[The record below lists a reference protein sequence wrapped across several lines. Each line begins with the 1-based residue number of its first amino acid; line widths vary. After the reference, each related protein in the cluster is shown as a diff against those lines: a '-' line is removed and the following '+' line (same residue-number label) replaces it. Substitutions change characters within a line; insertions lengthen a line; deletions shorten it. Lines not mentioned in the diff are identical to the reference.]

1 MRLDQFLTEK
11 GHSETRTKA
20 KNLIESGSVTVN
32 GKLILK
38 PAFDVSEDDEISCR
52 TDLVCPYVS
61 RGGLKLEGAL
71 REFGIDP
78 TGAVCLDIGASSGGF
93 TDCLLKHG
101 ASKVYAV
108 DSGSGQLHKSLLS
121 DSRVISL
128 ENVNARYL
136 SEKEIPEKADITVM
150 DVSFISQTK
159 LYSAIVTLMKEKGI
173 FISLIKPQFE
183 VGRSGVGKGGIVR
196 DEKKRKEA
204 VDEVINCAASFGLKN
219 IKTVLSPIKGGDGN
233 TEFLA
238 HFVLEKERRQ
248 DSED

>member
-11 GHSETRTKA
+11 GYAETRTKA
-20 KNLIESGSVTVN
+20 KNLIESGSVSVN
-32 GKLILK
+32 GKLTLK
-38 PAFDVSEDDEISCR
+38 PAFDVCGDDEISCR

-78 TGAVCLDIGASSGGF
+78 TGTTCLDIGASSGGF

-101 ASKVYAV
+101 AHKVYAV
-108 DSGSGQLHKSLLS
+108 DSGSGQLHKSLLNNE
-121 DSRVISL
+121 RVISL

-136 SEKEIPEKADITVM
+136 SEKVIPEKADITVM

-159 LYSAIVTLMKEKGI
+159 LYPAIIPLMKDNGAL
-173 FISLIKPQFE
+173 ISLIKPQFE

-196 DEKKRKEA
+196 DEKKRREA
-204 VDEVINCAASFGLKN
+204 VEGVISCASSFGLKN
-219 IKTVLSPIKGGDGN
+219 IKTVISPIKGGDGN

-238 HFVLEKERRQ
+238 YFALESERSRKI
-248 DSED
+248 EN

>member
-1 MRLDQFLTEK
+1 MRLDLFLTEN
-11 GHSETRTKA
+11 GFADTRTRA
-20 KNLIESGSVTVN
+20 QNLIKSGSVTVN
-32 GKLILK
+32 GKLVLK
-38 PAFDVSEDDEISCR
+38 ASLDVSDGDEIVCR
-52 TDLVCPYVS
+52 QDLVCPYVS

-71 REFGIDP
+71 AEFGVDP

-108 DSGSGQLHKSLLS
+108 DSGSGQLHPSLKG
-121 DSRVISL
+121 DKRVISL

-136 SEKEIPEKADITVM
+136 SENEIPERADITVM

-159 LYSAIVTLMKEKGI
+159 LYSAIIPLMKDGGVLI
-173 FISLIKPQFE
+173 TLIKPQFE

-196 DEKKRKEA
+196 DEKKRREA
-204 VDEVINCAASFGLKN
+204 VDNVISFASSLGLRN
-219 IKTVLSPIKGGDGN
+219 IKTIPSPIKGGDGN

-238 HFVLEKERRQ
+238 QFTS
-248 DSED
+248 DSERSPSDED

>member
-1 MRLDQFLTEK
+1 MRLDQFLTEN
-11 GHSETRTKA
+11 GYAETRTKA
-20 KNLIESGSVTVN
+20 KNLIESGSVNVN
-32 GKLILK
+32 GRLIMK
-38 PAFDVSEDDEISCR
+38 SAFDVSDADEIICR
-52 TDLVCPYVS
+52 TDLICPYVS

-71 REFGIDP
+71 REFGIDV
-78 TGAVCLDIGASSGGF
+78 TGAICLDIGASSGGF

-101 ASKVYAV
+101 ASKVFAV
-108 DSGSGQLHKSLLS
+108 DSGSGQLHKSLQG

-159 LYSAIVTLMKEKGI
+159 LYPAIIPLMKENGI

-196 DEKKRKEA
+196 DEKKRREA
-204 VDEVINCAASFGLKN
+204 VENVIAVASSFGLKN

-238 HFVLEKERRQ
+238 YFALSGER
-248 DSED
+248 SHEIEN

>member
-11 GHSETRTKA
+11 GYAETRTKA

-38 PAFDVSEDDEISCR
+38 PAFDISEDDGISCR
-52 TDLVCPYVS
+52 TDLICPYVS

-78 TGAVCLDIGASSGGF
+78 TCAVCLDIGASSGGF

-101 ASKVYAV
+101 ASRVYAV

-159 LYSAIVTLMKEKGI
+159 LYSAIVPLMKENGI
-173 FISLIKPQFE
+173 LISLIKPQFE

-204 VDEVINCAASFGLKN
+204 VESVIEVASSYGLKN

-233 TEFLA
+233 SEFLA
-238 HFVLEKERRQ
+238 HFILDNERRR

>member
-11 GHSETRTKA
+11 GYAETRTRA
-20 KNLIESGSVTVN
+20 KNLIESGSITLN

-38 PAFDVSEDDEISCR
+38 PAFDVNDGDEISCR
-52 TDLVCPYVS
+52 TDLICPYVS
-61 RGGLKLEGAL
+61 RGGIKLEGAL

-93 TDCLLKHG
+93 TDCLLKYG

-108 DSGSGQLHKSLLS
+108 DSGSGQLHKSLL
-121 DSRVISL
+121 DDPRVISL

-136 SEKEIPEKADITVM
+136 SDKEIPEKADITVM

-159 LYSAIVTLMKEKGI
+159 LYPAIVPLMKEVGVL
-173 FISLIKPQFE
+173 ISLIKPQFE

-196 DEKKRKEA
+196 DEKKRREA
-204 VDEVINCAASFGLKN
+204 LDNVIAWASSCRLKA
-219 IKTVLSPIKGGDGN
+219 IKTVVSPIKGGDGN

-238 HFVLEKERRQ
+238 HFILDNERRQ
-248 DSED
+248 DIEN